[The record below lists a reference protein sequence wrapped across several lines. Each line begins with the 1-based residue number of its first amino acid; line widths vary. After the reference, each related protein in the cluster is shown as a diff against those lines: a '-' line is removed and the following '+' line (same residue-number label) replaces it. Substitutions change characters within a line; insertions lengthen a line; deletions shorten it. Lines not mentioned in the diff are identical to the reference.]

1 MQTFEKNIETALDT
15 MIVDLCRVR
24 INSYDK
30 GVNPY
35 VIISDIASIKIR
47 MNFLNRLLDGVEL
60 DRTNIDIKIK
70 KIKTLIKE
78 VEGIELV

>member
-1 MQTFEKNIETALDT
+1 MQSLVKNIENALDVVI
-15 MIVDLCRVR
+15 MDLCRVR

-30 GVNPY
+30 DINPY

-47 MNFLNRLLDGVEL
+47 INFLNLLLEGVEL
-60 DRTNIDIKIK
+60 DRTNIDIKMK
-70 KIKTLIKE
+70 KIKILIKE

>member
-1 MQTFEKNIETALDT
+1 MQTFEKNIESALDT

>member
-1 MQTFEKNIETALDT
+1 MQSLVNNIENALDVVI
-15 MIVDLCRVR
+15 MDLCRVR

-30 GVNPY
+30 DINPY

-47 MNFLNRLLDGVEL
+47 INFLNLLLEGVEL
-60 DRTNIDIKIK
+60 DRTNIDIKMK

>member
-1 MQTFEKNIETALDT
+1 MQSLVKNIENALDVVI
-15 MIVDLCRVR
+15 MDLCRVR

-30 GVNPY
+30 DINPY

-47 MNFLNRLLDGVEL
+47 INFLNLLLEGVEL
-60 DRTNIDIKIK
+60 DRTNIDIKMK

>member
-1 MQTFEKNIETALDT
+1 MQTFEKNIESALDT
-15 MIVDLCRVR
+15 MVVDLCRVR